1 MVTPFWGLVVSSG
14 RRIVRL
20 VVVGGISTIT
30 GRRTPTASRPV
41 TGEPI
46 LQQLQTIIKAKTKT
60 KTKTKT
66 KDKRQRQ
73 RQRQSCHRRTNTA
86 ILAYL

>member
-46 LQQLQTIIKAKTKT
+46 QQHSPICDLQGWRCKLGIKKI
-60 KTKTKT
+60 
-66 KDKRQRQ
+66 D
-73 RQRQSCHRRTNTA
+73 S
-86 ILAYL
+86 